1 VHLDDGVDF
10 GRSTD
15 LTVWLFLLKFEH
27 AAHVTMSVQKLL
39 TRIVK
44 PSDLLSQTGKQA
56 KTAVELH
63 DHTFGIT
70 SDPLCQFAVVL
81 SALIH
86 DAGHPG
92 VANSVL
98 VEEEDPMAIKYN
110 CQSVAEQNSGKRE
123 SNGVVVTLRVVGFRS
138 SNPLSLGSICTQTC
152 LSTKWTWRWGC

>member
-1 VHLDDGVDF
+1 
-10 GRSTD
+10 
-15 LTVWLFLLKFEH
+15 
-27 AAHVTMSVQKLL
+27 MSVQKLL

-44 PSDLLSQTGKQA
+44 PSELLSQTGKQA

-98 VEEEDPMAIKYN
+98 VEEVDPMAIKYN
-110 CQSVAEQNSGKRE
+110 CQSVAEQNSGKRTTI
-123 SNGVVVTLRVVGFRS
+123 V
-138 SNPLSLGSICTQTC
+138 
-152 LSTKWTWRWGC
+152 